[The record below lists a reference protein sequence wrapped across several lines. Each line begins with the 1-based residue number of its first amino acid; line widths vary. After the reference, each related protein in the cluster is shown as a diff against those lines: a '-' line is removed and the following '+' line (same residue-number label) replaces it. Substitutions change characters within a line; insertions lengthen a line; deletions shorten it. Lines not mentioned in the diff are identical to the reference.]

1 MNELPHPCEKWA
13 EPISMAAAGCLSP
26 DEEREIR
33 GHIETCSDC
42 RERFRQLSELCG
54 VLAELRLPTNS
65 AEMTVVQRV
74 MSAVE
79 QVVLERQQLAPR
91 VRVGVSN
98 NQFLER
104 VKNMILAHKRLSAAA
119 AATVAALAASLILYV
134 SLFSTTGSAYALE
147 QTAEAISRITSY
159 HVKVT
164 PAAELG
170 EAWVQLNPDGTLLRA
185 RMDLSSPSD
194 GPKVSIVSPNR
205 AEVWFKA
212 KNSFLITSNQE
223 LLDST
228 IAEIMKMRGL
238 FDPKLAFEQL
248 QAGEKAGKVQ
258 VETKEPTKEGEPITL
273 TVTSKGEPDRRQVFE
288 VDPKSKLVK
297 RMIEFRRR
305 GEQWEQGSQ
314 VDYLEYNEEFDPKVF
329 QPELPK
335 DIITVDQT
343 KVDLRTIGLA
353 KGDLTDEQIATKV
366 AKECFEAL
374 IAGDYQKAGQML
386 RGGIPGDVLK
396 QVFEQKQTKFLRI
409 VEIGQPTKVHDPRSS
424 VGILGVRLKVEK
436 ETEGKRTIEELSL
449 QIRPLDKNS
458 DRWNIYGGF

>member
-1 MNELPHPCEKWA
+1 M
-13 EPISMAAAGCLSP
+13 
-26 DEEREIR
+26 
-33 GHIETCSDC
+33 
-42 RERFRQLSELCG
+42 
-54 VLAELRLPTNS
+54 LAEAQLPADG
-65 AEMTVVQRV
+65 AEAAIVERV

-98 NQFLER
+98 NHFLER

-134 SLFSTTGSAYALE
+134 SLFSSTGSAYALE
-147 QTAEAISRITSY
+147 QTAEANSRITSY

-185 RMDLSSPSD
+185 RTDLSGGSD
-194 GPKVSIVSPNR
+194 GPKVCIVSPNR

-212 KNSFLITSNQE
+212 RNSFLITSNQE
-223 LLDST
+223 MIDSAIT
-228 IAEIMKMRGL
+228 EIMKMRDF

-248 QAGEKAGKVQ
+248 QADEKAGKVQ

-273 TVTSKGEPDRRQVFE
+273 TVTSKDEPDRRQVYD
-288 VDPKSKLVK
+288 VDPKSKLVE
-297 RMIEFRRR
+297 RVIEFRRR
-305 GEQWEQGSQ
+305 GDQWEQGLQ
-314 VDYLEYNEEFDPKVF
+314 IDYLDYNKEFDPKVF

-343 KVDLRTIGLA
+343 KTGLNTIGLA
-353 KGDLTDEQIATKV
+353 KGDLTDDQIATKV
-366 AKECFEAL
+366 AKEFFEAL
-374 IAGDYQKAGQML
+374 IAGDYQKAGQLL
-386 RGGIPGDVLK
+386 RGGIPGDILK
-396 QVFEQKQTKFLRI
+396 QLFEQKQTKFLRI

-436 ETEGKRTIEELSL
+436 ETAGKRTIEELSL

-458 DRWNIYGGF
+458 DRWNIYGGL